1 MLLGVGLGTNTIVGA
16 WVNDEGIDGGV
27 KEWIV
32 VNDIIIGVL
41 VGEEEG
47 SMRIFAVKKKEKR
60 QKDCTDSCR

>member
-1 MLLGVGLGTNTIVGA
+1 MLLGVGLGANTVVGA

-41 VGEEEG
+41 VGEEG
-47 SMRIFAVKKKEKR
+47 SMRIFAVRKKEKR